1 MPGQSGLPPYR
12 TKAPIHRPHHVSPAA
27 PESQGTEPDRRLSP
41 GAERPPYRRRG
52 HLCISGQTGLGQVP
66 PARIVESGLRGIYG
80 RPGPQRAQGRATVA
94 PRHGTSGSIETQ
106 GSSSRSS
113 GNPKTYGDP
122 TTIGEPPR
130 SRSAGFLM
138 MSVATLMSVAAFL
151 WHPVPPLEPT
161 FSTSPWQ
168 SSHNLR
174 NL

>member
-52 HLCISGQTGLGQVP
+52 HLCISGQTGLGQIP

-113 GNPKTYGDP
+113 GNPKYLWRPNHNRRASTLQVCWIPNDERRDLFVAP
-122 TTIGEPPR
+122 CP
-130 SRSAGFLM
+130 
-138 MSVATLMSVAAFL
+138 SVGTHFFNK
-151 WHPVPPLEPT
+151 PLAE
-161 FSTSPWQ
+161 Q
-168 SSHNLR
+168 S
-174 NL
+174 